1 MEIEKII
8 KNLKSERKV
17 FFSESD
23 FQFALA
29 WEIQKFYDK
38 AKIRLEYP
46 FQYEEDGK
54 NRYIDIIVTL
64 EDKKYPIELKYKTL
78 SLEVEDNGEEYK
90 LKNQGAQDHGRYDYL
105 KDIQRIEKFSE
116 SKKYKEKFECGY
128 AILLTNDESYWNNDK
143 AGCVDE
149 QFSLKPLKD
158 NTPIPKKMSWREN
171 PKPSKGTISGRE
183 ASIELTGEYTINWKD
198 YHNFG
203 DKNGEF
209 KYCLIEI
216 KKGI

>member
-64 EDKKYPIELKYKTL
+64 KNKKYPIELKYKTL
-78 SLEVEDNGEEYK
+78 LLEVEDNGEKYK
-90 LKNQGAQDHGRYDYL
+90 LKNQGAQDLGRYDYL
-105 KDIQRIEKFSE
+105 KDVQRIEKFSE
-116 SKKYKEKFECGY
+116 SEKYKEDFECGY
-128 AILLTNDESYWNNDK
+128 AILLTNDESYWNENK
-143 AGCVDE
+143 NKRKTIDE
-149 QFSLKPLKD
+149 DFRLNGNSTKSGTL
-158 NTPIPKKMSWREN
+158 SWKGN
-171 PKPSKGTISGRE
+171 PEAIGGRE
-183 ASIELTGEYTINWKD
+183 VSIELKGIYTINWKD

-203 DKNGEF
+203 GKNGKF

-216 KKGI
+216 RK